1 MYRKIEKYIK
11 QYLLS
16 DEKKILCLK
25 GARQIGKTYIIS
37 KVIKECYKNCIE
49 INFDE
54 DFKGDQLFKNVKTTI
69 DFYIQLSVKYGN
81 MMNDATDTIVFLDE
95 IQIYPQYFSMLKQ
108 LRQENRFRYICS
120 GSLLG
125 VELKNGAYG
134 LTPMGSIIEKEMYPM
149 DFEEF
154 LIANGFGSEAIAHIK
169 ECYTERKSLEESLHK
184 TVLNYFLTYLYV
196 GGLPDA
202 VQTYVNEK
210 NVYKIKEIQKDIIN
224 FYKQDASKYDQ
235 ENKLKI
241 ERVYDSILSTIDNKV
256 KRLQFSDIEDIK
268 NARFTKYQY
277 EFEYLTHSGIAIE
290 CTAISEP
297 KFPLVQSSQKNLIK
311 LYFNDVGLLSYFLY
325 QTNINAILQERT
337 GVNLGSVYETVV
349 AQELKAHNHN
359 IYYYDRRKIGEVD
372 YLVDDYD
379 NLCVLPIEVKSSK
392 EGYTYRAMPKLLN
405 VENYNMKQGIVL
417 SNDREVTIKDKIIHM
432 PIYYVMFI

>member
-1 MYRKIEKYIK
+1 MGNA
-11 QYLLS
+11 LAS
-16 DEKKILCLK
+16 
-25 GARQIGKTYIIS
+25 
-37 KVIKECYKNCIE
+37 
-49 INFDE
+49 F
-54 DFKGDQLFKNVKTTI
+54 
-69 DFYIQLSVKYGN
+69 QLSVKYGN
-81 MMNDATDTIVFLDE
+81 MMNDTTDTIVFLDE

-154 LIANGFGSEAIAHIK
+154 LIANGFGNEAIAHIK
-169 ECYTERKSLEESLHK
+169 KCYAERKSLEESLHK

-241 ERVYDSILSTIDNKV
+241 ERVYDSILSTIDN
-256 KRLQFSDIEDIK
+256 
-268 NARFTKYQY
+268 
-277 EFEYLTHSGIAIE
+277 
-290 CTAISEP
+290 
-297 KFPLVQSSQKNLIK
+297 
-311 LYFNDVGLLSYFLY
+311 
-325 QTNINAILQERT
+325 
-337 GVNLGSVYETVV
+337 
-349 AQELKAHNHN
+349 
-359 IYYYDRRKIGEVD
+359 
-372 YLVDDYD
+372 
-379 NLCVLPIEVKSSK
+379 
-392 EGYTYRAMPKLLN
+392 
-405 VENYNMKQGIVL
+405 
-417 SNDREVTIKDKIIHM
+417 
-432 PIYYVMFI
+432 